1 MKHDD
6 LTYTIIGF
14 AYKVHN
20 VLGFGFL
27 ESVYENAL
35 RIELEKAGVA
45 VMQQEKLKVWY
56 ENQVVGDYVPDLWI
70 ADRLIIEVKAVLALS
85 KEHEVQLV
93 NYLTATRLDDGLLLD
108 FGPSVQVKRKFRE
121 YKPRVPSTSV
131 AL

>member
-20 VLGFGFL
+20 VLGAGFL

-56 ENQVVGDYVPDLWI
+56 ENQIVGDYVPDLC
-70 ADRLIIEVKAVLALS
+70 ARLGFQCPPT
-85 KEHEVQLV
+85 HLV
-93 NYLTATRLDDGLLLD
+93 DT
-108 FGPSVQVKRKFRE
+108 
-121 YKPRVPSTSV
+121 
-131 AL
+131 